1 MRLLQCAAVT
11 ALVLQL
17 CWPQAA
23 DGQTRPDYA
32 SFRLRPG
39 DAVRLVVKD
48 DTTLSRE
55 FPVLEDGTIVLP
67 VIGRIPVV
75 GHEFRE
81 VEQRVRA
88 AFAGELLDPVVAL
101 SPLVRVAVLGEV
113 RMPGLYVADG
123 TYALADVLA
132 RAGGLAPTAS
142 LRRVTLVREG
152 TTQKLEARN
161 GAPVL
166 DGGMR
171 PGDQIVV
178 GRRSWAS
185 DNVPVLVG
193 AAASVLA
200 AAITT
205 LLVR

>member
-1 MRLLQCAAVT
+1 
-11 ALVLQL
+11 
-17 CWPQAA
+17 
-23 DGQTRPDYA
+23 
-32 SFRLRPG
+32 LRPG

-48 DTTLSRE
+48 DTLLSRE
-55 FPVLEDGTIVLP
+55 YPVLEDGTIVLP
-67 VIGRIPVV
+67 LIGRVPVV
-75 GHEFRE
+75 GHEFQD
-81 VEQRVRA
+81 VEQRVRT
-88 AFAGELLDPVVAL
+88 AFAGELVDPVVAV

-113 RMPGLYVADG
+113 RLPGLYVADG
-123 TYALADVLA
+123 TYELADVLA

-142 LRRVTLVREG
+142 LRRISLVRDG
-152 TTQKLEARN
+152 TTQKLDSRN

-166 DGGMR
+166 DGGVR

-185 DNVPVLVG
+185 DNMPVLVG

-200 AAITT
+200 AAVTT